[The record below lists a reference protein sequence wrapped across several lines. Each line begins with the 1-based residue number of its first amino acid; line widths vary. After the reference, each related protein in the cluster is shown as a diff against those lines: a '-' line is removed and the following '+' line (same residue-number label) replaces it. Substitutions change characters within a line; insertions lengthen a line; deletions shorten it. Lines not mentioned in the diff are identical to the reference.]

1 MNVKKSRKGLLLA
14 VLSIFFCAAGFAQNS
29 VTGTVSD
36 EFGEPI
42 IGAYITLASDSK
54 VGTITDFDG
63 NYEISVPDAA
73 KLIFSYTG
81 YESQTLSTAGKAT
94 LNVTLKEVSTKLNE
108 VVAVGYGSQKAKEI
122 TSSVASVKSEDF
134 NPGVKESPMGLLQGK
149 VAGLTIIR
157 STGDPTNTGYAV
169 QIRGT
174 STLDKGAGTSPL
186 YIVDGI
192 PVNNI
197 DNIAPEDIASMD
209 VLKDGSAAAIYGT
222 RGTNGVIIITT
233 KRGSTD
239 NNAECGSTTL
249 EYSGYASF
257 ATRATGTGMATA
269 EQYKELASITD
280 NVAKPADKGSETDWV
295 AAQLRDFAF
304 THNHNL
310 AISGATK
317 NFSYRGSVNFKNA
330 EGLTQVT
337 NRQEIM
343 AKLAANQKA
352 LQGWLELQYDFSYM
366 HYRNDYNCGSIDDGA
381 IINPTFP
388 IYKEDGTTY
397 FTPSGTISYNPIS
410 NMNLKESY
418 KDGNYFRGSVRAT
431 VNIKAVPGLKVT
443 GFAALE
449 EGDNHSYWSNP
460 SEVRPAKDANKAG
473 IEMDRS
479 FNQLYEA
486 TIDYTGQWNG
496 HSLALVG
503 GTSYQNFWYDGHKL
517 ENGGFATDKSKYYDI
532 KAGAVDKKNMQI
544 ESWRNSNTLV
554 AYFLRANY
562 NYNEKYLLSAS
573 IRAEG
578 SSRMGANNKWGWF
591 PAVSAGW
598 RISGEDFMRDAKGV
612 DDLKL
617 RFGFGVTGNNLGS
630 DLKSLELLTKGGTFN
645 SHGTEKY
652 AFTVNQNPN
661 PDLRWERKFEY
672 NLGIDYAFLS
682 NRLYGT
688 LDLYYRNTKDL
699 LWEYTVPT
707 PPYQYDKLL
716 ANAGEMTSMGIELA
730 ITGVP
735 VRTKNWEWA
744 TTATISFNQNR
755 IDKLSDP
762 ELGFNYETT
771 WAGNVNGNALNNVK
785 TQLLTAGESVGTFY
799 GYQWTGEFDADGNC
813 IYVNQNGDVDE
824 KGNPIIDDNDKVA
837 LASAQPLFT
846 FGWNNS
852 IKYKNWDLSFFFRG
866 VVGNTALNV
875 NRWKYA
881 PVKGSNGLN
890 VFYSEAVGI
899 GEGKRSIFQKEFSD
913 YYLEDASYLKLD
925 NITLGYKVPL
935 KENKYCQSLRVYFT
949 AQNVATISSYS
960 GTTPDAINYTSVW
973 EPGLGGSDF
982 YPQARTFLIGA
993 NVTF

>member
-149 VAGLTIIR
+149 VAGLTIVR
-157 STGDPTNTGYAV
+157 TTSDPTETGYSV

-174 STLDKGAGTSPL
+174 STLGKGAGNTPL

-192 PVNNI
+192 PVNSI

-239 NNAECGSTTL
+239 NNAECGTTTL

-257 ATRATGTGMATA
+257 STRATGTGMATP
-269 EQYKELASITD
+269 EQYSELASLTG
-280 NVAKPADKGSETDWV
+280 NVCKPKLQGDSTDWV
-295 AAQLRDFAF
+295 GAQLRDFAF

-317 NFSYRGSVNFKNA
+317 NFNYRGSVNFKNA
-330 EGLTQVT
+330 EGLTKVT

-366 HYRNDYNCGSIDDGA
+366 HYRNDKHCGDIGTGA
-381 IINPTFP
+381 ILNPTFP
-388 IYKEDGTTY
+388 IYKEDGSY
-397 FTPSGTISYNPIS
+397 FIPTGTVTSNPVADQE
-410 NMNLKESY
+410 LKESY
-418 KDGNYFRGSVRAT
+418 QDGNYFRGSVRAT

-449 EGDNHSYWSNP
+449 EGDNHSYWATP
-460 SEVRPAKDANKAG
+460 IEYYKKAEANKAG
-473 IEMDRS
+473 ISTSRS

-503 GTSYQNFWYDGHKL
+503 GTSYQNFWSDEHSL
-517 ENGGFATDKSKYYDI
+517 QNSGFATNNSKYYDI
-532 KAGAVDKKNMQI
+532 EAGAVDKEDMDINSQRK
-544 ESWRNSNTLV
+544 SNTLV

-617 RFGFGVTGNNLGS
+617 RFGFGITGNNLND
-630 DLKSLELLTKGGTFN
+630 DLKSLELLKKGGTFN

-652 AFTVNQNPN
+652 AFTVDQNPN
-661 PDLRWERKFEY
+661 PDLRWERKLEY
-672 NLGIDYAFLS
+672 NLGIDYAFLN

-699 LWEYTVPT
+699 LWEYKVPT

-744 TTATISFNQNR
+744 TTPTISFNQNR
-755 IDKLSDP
+755 IDKLSEP

-771 WAGNVNGNALNNVK
+771 WAGSLGGNKINGTV
-785 TQLLTAGESVGTFY
+785 TQLLTEGNSVGTFY
-799 GYQWTGEFDADGNC
+799 GYKWTGEFDEAGNC
-813 IYVNQNGDVDE
+813 IYQDTDGNGE
-824 KGNPIIDDNDKVA
+824 INDNDKVV

-846 FGWNNS
+846 FGWNNT
-852 IKYKNWDLSFFFRG
+852 IRYKNWDLSFFFRG

-875 NRWKYA
+875 NRWAYA
-881 PVKGSNGLN
+881 PAKGSNGLN

-899 GEGKRSIFQKEFSD
+899 GDGTRTYFQDDFSD

-960 GTTPDAINYTSVW
+960 GTTPDAIDITSVW
-973 EPGLGGSDF
+973 DPGIGGSDF
-982 YPQARTFLIGA
+982 SPQARTFLIGA